1 MTKHFISEAIT
12 PSRLTTSEELPPA
25 FQWRDELLEVKA
37 VRNKWRSTKEDR
49 GDVYLKRHWF
59 EFETPDSRVATV
71 YFDRAAKRGQARWW
85 LYAIED

>member
-12 PSRLTTSEELPPA
+12 PSRVVTSEELPPA
-25 FQWRDELLEVKA
+25 FAWRDELLEVKA

-59 EFETPDSRVATV
+59 EFETTGSRIVTV
-71 YFDRAAKRGQARWW
+71 YFDRAAKRGRPRWW
-85 LYAIED
+85 LYAIDD